1 MIFYAETNQT
11 KIFHFLVFVKSQ
23 GVSVD
28 LLKNRI
34 VKNFDCMSFLV
45 TKKDIDPF
53 SFCCGI
59 KLRTNLSKSTVLEK
73 KIRTLLF
80 LEGMGEMK
88 LIFKKG
94 WGPICCFFQFRHF
107 EIFGNY
113 KTEERLAVAH
123 ATRRHKSMNLA
134 TISSEHSVA
143 TKRGRWFV
151 NSKSLNWTITIKRA
165 IISAMIFKLFGI
177 SSS

>member
-1 MIFYAETNQT
+1 VIFYAETNQT

-73 KIRTLLF
+73 KNKNLIILRGHGGNEAHIQKRVGPHLLLF
-80 LEGMGEMK
+80 S
-88 LIFKKG
+88 I
-94 WGPICCFFQFRHF
+94 P
-107 EIFGNY
+107 
-113 KTEERLAVAH
+113 
-123 ATRRHKSMNLA
+123 
-134 TISSEHSVA
+134 
-143 TKRGRWFV
+143 
-151 NSKSLNWTITIKRA
+151 SL
-165 IISAMIFKLFGI
+165 
-177 SSS
+177 